1 MNQSTGHKPNHT
13 HSQPS
18 SSRLWWTLGLNV
30 IITVAE
36 FIGGWITGFL
46 ALTADAVHN
55 LSDVAAIGLAIFA
68 LSASRLPPTKRSTY
82 GFHRVEVLSALVSSA
97 ALLIIAGFILA
108 EAWQRWQH
116 PEVISNPRLLLI
128 IASIGLFVNL
138 FSMLLM
144 HHGHQHSLNTRS
156 LFLHLL
162 SDFLSSVIVLIGA
175 TAVLWFNITWLD
187 PILSALI
194 GLMVVGAA
202 WQIVREAVLILLNTV
217 PKHLSFDEVERAIAS
232 IPNVHSV
239 HDLHIWSLTSSESA
253 LSAHLVSSDQDSE
266 RLLKKVRQTLTEKF
280 GIRHSTIQIET
291 TPCADAMQCLP
302 CK

>member
-1 MNQSTGHKPNHT
+1 VVA
-13 HSQPS
+13 HSHPPS

-36 FIGGWITGFL
+36 FVGGWITGFL

-68 LSASRLPPTKRSTY
+68 LSASRLPATKRSTY

-97 ALLIIAGFILA
+97 ALLVIAGFILA
-108 EAWQRWQH
+108 EAWRRWQH
-116 PEVISNPRLLLI
+116 PEVISNPTILFV
-128 IASIGLFVNL
+128 IAAIGLLVNL
-138 FSMLLM
+138 FSMILM

-175 TAVLWFNITWLD
+175 ACVLWFNISWID
-187 PILSALI
+187 PILSGFI

-217 PKHLSFDEVERAIAS
+217 PKHLSFDDIERALAA
-232 IPNVHSV
+232 IPDVQSV
-239 HDLHIWSLTSSESA
+239 HDLHIWSLSSSETS
-253 LSAHLVSSDQDSE
+253 LSVHLVSTDQDSE
-266 RLLKKVRQTLTEKF
+266 RLLKTVRHTLTETF

-291 TPCADAMQCLP
+291 TPCADALQCAP